1 MPAWLATLAIFALV
15 VVLCE
20 LIPKLLAIS
29 TAYRIS
35 AVGVFTLKAM
45 MPLLD
50 RVGQVLENASSMVI
64 DLLTPEKLRVRPRIS
79 DEELETLVEM
89 GEAEGTL
96 QEAEGEMIQEIIKLG
111 DKTAKDCMTPR
122 VDTCAIPDDLPNEE
136 AIARFRQW
144 RYRRVPVYAD
154 TPDQILGIVDVKQFL
169 LDPSPHYTETL
180 NVPSYVPETMRAM
193 DLLRRFLS
201 APQGLAIVV
210 DEFGGTEGI
219 ITLADIVEEIIS
231 DAAPLGDADLYIEP
245 LDDGRFIVSG
255 NARLD
260 DLTEHLGFELLAD
273 GIDTIGGYVFNQ
285 LGYLPTAGA
294 TLEIPRLSITVRR
307 VSHQRIEEM
316 LLEKTGAGAEEDSS
330 DELDSE
336 RMMGWPVI
344 ILCWVVSF
352 VFAGIEAGLLSLDQV
367 RLRHQVKLRNRAA
380 IALDRLLK
388 KPQRLLATVL
398 LVTNFS
404 DIAGLLLLTRRLVTS
419 FGSSGFLLAL
429 LVAAPIYLFLLGVL
443 PKSLFR
449 RFPYRA
455 LAAFAGLL
463 VFTSRLL
470 WPVLELGSQIGHL
483 LFRHDKATPR
493 LFAARED
500 LKQLTFESERQGALT
515 PAERAMIHN
524 VVDFRT
530 VRVADVMMPLSRII
544 AVTPQA
550 TIPELLQKTA
560 KTGVNRVPVITDNGT
575 AVGLVNVFDIL
586 LDRNSGQELRH
597 YTRRIVSASESESA
611 YRIIRRLRAARLSLA
626 AVLDEQQK
634 LTGVVTVEDLIRRL
648 VQSA

>member
-1 MPAWLATLAIFALV
+1 MTAVGLTLLLCAIVFLISCSALFSGLETALFALKSHQIQRLQKQYSSLADFLRTFRDNPRRVLNVILLGDTLVNVPLIILCLVFIWEGSIITHVPTWVATLAIFAVV
-15 VVLCE
+15 VVLCD

-35 AVGVFTLKAM
+35 AVGVFTLKVM

-64 DLLTPEKLRVRPRIS
+64 DRLTPEKLRVRPRIS

-122 VDTCAIPDDLPNEE
+122 VDTCAVPDDLPNEE

-169 LDPSPHYTETL
+169 LDPSRHYTETL
-180 NVPSYVPETMRAM
+180 NVPSFVPETMRAM

-231 DAAPLGDADLYIEP
+231 DAAPLGAAELYIEP
-245 LDDGRFIVSG
+245 LEDGRFIVSG

-260 DLTEHLGFELLAD
+260 DLTEHLGFELMAD
-273 GIDTIGGYVFNQ
+273 GIDTIGGYVFNR

-330 DELDSE
+330 DELDT
-336 RMMGWPVI
+336 
-344 ILCWVVSF
+344 
-352 VFAGIEAGLLSLDQV
+352 EA
-367 RLRHQVKLRNRAA
+367 
-380 IALDRLLK
+380 
-388 KPQRLLATVL
+388 
-398 LVTNFS
+398 
-404 DIAGLLLLTRRLVTS
+404 
-419 FGSSGFLLAL
+419 
-429 LVAAPIYLFLLGVL
+429 
-443 PKSLFR
+443 
-449 RFPYRA
+449 
-455 LAAFAGLL
+455 
-463 VFTSRLL
+463 
-470 WPVLELGSQIGHL
+470 
-483 LFRHDKATPR
+483 
-493 LFAARED
+493 
-500 LKQLTFESERQGALT
+500 
-515 PAERAMIHN
+515 
-524 VVDFRT
+524 
-530 VRVADVMMPLSRII
+530 
-544 AVTPQA
+544 
-550 TIPELLQKTA
+550 
-560 KTGVNRVPVITDNGT
+560 
-575 AVGLVNVFDIL
+575 
-586 LDRNSGQELRH
+586 
-597 YTRRIVSASESESA
+597 
-611 YRIIRRLRAARLSLA
+611 
-626 AVLDEQQK
+626 
-634 LTGVVTVEDLIRRL
+634 
-648 VQSA
+648 